1 MNFLW
6 VLFHIY
12 VTIKLLL
19 SKGET
24 MINSIVSQGLIWAI
38 LGLGIFM
45 TFRILDFPDMT
56 TEGSFPLGGA
66 VAVTLIT
73 KGVNPLFATLAA
85 IGAGC
90 LAGLATGLL
99 YTKGRIP
106 TLLSGILVMTSCN
119 SVILF
124 VMQRANLGLLGY
136 KKIQEFLPFASG
148 FNEILIG
155 LIFVTL
161 VILGLIFFL
170 DTRLGQAYIATGDN
184 PDMAKSFGINTD
196 RMELMGLVI
205 SNGIIAL
212 SGALMAQQEGYADA
226 SRGIGVIVIGLAS
239 LIIGEVLF
247 SNVTLTERLLSIA
260 IGSIAYQFLIWAVI
274 ALGINT
280 SYIRIF
286 SALILAICLM
296 IPTFKGKI
304 MKGAK
309 LSK

>member
-1 MNFLW
+1 
-6 VLFHIY
+6 
-12 VTIKLLL
+12 
-19 SKGET
+19 

-73 KGVNPLFATLAA
+73 KGVNPLIATLAA

-99 YTKGRIP
+99 YTKGKIP

-136 KKIQEFLPFASG
+136 KKIQDYLPFAGGLS
-148 FNEILIG
+148 EILIG
-155 LIFVTL
+155 LIFVPL

-184 PDMAKSFGINTD
+184 SDMAKSFGINTD

-247 SNVTLTERLLSIA
+247 SNVTLTERLLSVA
-260 IGSIAYQFLIWAVI
+260 VGSIAYQFLIWAVI

-309 LSK
+309 FSK

>member
-1 MNFLW
+1 
-6 VLFHIY
+6 
-12 VTIKLLL
+12 
-19 SKGET
+19 

-73 KGVNPLFATLAA
+73 KGVNPLIATLAA

-136 KKIQEFLPFASG
+136 KKIQDYLPFAGGLS
-148 FNEILIG
+148 EILIG

-184 PDMAKSFGINTD
+184 ADMAKSFGINTD

-226 SRGIGVIVIGLAS
+226 SPGIGVIVIGLAS

-247 SNVTLTERLLSIA
+247 SNVTLTERLLSVA
-260 IGSIAYQFLIWAVI
+260 VGSIAYQFLIWAVI

-309 LSK
+309 FSK